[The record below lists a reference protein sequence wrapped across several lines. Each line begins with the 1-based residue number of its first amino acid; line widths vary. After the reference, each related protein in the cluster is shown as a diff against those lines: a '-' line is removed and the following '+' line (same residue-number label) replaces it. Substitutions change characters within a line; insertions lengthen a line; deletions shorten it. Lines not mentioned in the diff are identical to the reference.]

1 MTDFARSLSSWPAA
15 ISAGTSRRPI
25 APLAPARKTRMAGK
39 LALASRAWDARDV
52 RQHRA
57 REQASDPDHA
67 RQPEPALPAPHAM
80 LLSLQRT
87 AGNAAVGRLLAR
99 TPQEDTVKAMKATK
113 GYGALSDAERT
124 RIDTLIG
131 GSTSLSVHA
140 WSHMKDLLDK
150 AGTDK
155 DAAKTFKDFVGGKSW
170 LNFDTRLPGE
180 KRLAAAPFSKAG
192 PTEVKNHPYRSGKA
206 DAKKTVVSITGTWP
220 NGGTSIHEIPVFEP
234 KSFTPPKPGRV
245 LPSVDDM
252 AKVLAEIPIQSRA
265 AITRVDLHPKPNPDD
280 AMWQADPKYNPS
292 GGEFVSHMTAGSDG
306 IVDVYPANVN
316 ANLIEL
322 ETTLIHETGH
332 AISNK
337 KWGDDTTKAKWNDWR
352 KARTDDGISV
362 STYGDSSD
370 AEDFAESWMLFSSAY
385 GTALEAEVRTLIPN
399 RVKLMDGFMEHKPTP
414 GRQQLNFPAGLH
426 EGPGRQIPA

>member
-1 MTDFARSLSSWPAA
+1 MLGGVTE
-15 ISAGTSRRPI
+15 
-25 APLAPARKTRMAGK
+25 
-39 LALASRAWDARDV
+39 
-52 RQHRA
+52 HRA
-57 REQASDPDHA
+57 RERSPEPDSAA
-67 RQPEPALPAPHAM
+67 RHPVGPEPALSAPHAM

-99 TPQEDTVKAMKATK
+99 TPQEDTVTAMKATK
-113 GYGALSDAERT
+113 GYGALGATEKT

-131 GSTSLSVHA
+131 GSTSLSAHA
-140 WSHMKDLLDK
+140 WSRMKDLLAK

-155 DAAKTFKDFVGGKSW
+155 DAAKTFQDFVGGKSW

-180 KRLAAAPFSKAG
+180 KRLGAAPFTKGG
-192 PTEVKNHPYRSGKA
+192 PTEAKAHAYRSGAA
-206 DAKKTVVSITGTWP
+206 DANKTIVSITGTWP
-220 NGGTSIHEIPVFEP
+220 DGGTTIHEIPIFEP
-234 KSFTPPKPGRV
+234 KAFAPPKPGRV

-280 AMWQADPKYNPS
+280 AHWQADPQYNPT
-292 GGEFVSHMTAGSDG
+292 GAEFVSHMTCGSDG
-306 IVDVYPANVN
+306 IVDVFPSSAN

-337 KWGDDTTKAKWNDWR
+337 AWGDDTTKAKWDAWR

-370 AEDFAESWMLFSSAY
+370 AEDYAESWMLFSTAY

-399 RVKLMDGFMEHKPTP
+399 RVKLMDAFMEHKPTGAKQP
-414 GRQQLNFPAGLH
+414 LNFPAGLH

>member
-1 MTDFARSLSSWPAA
+1 MLALVTENRIRERPSEPESATRQAAREPARPAA
-15 ISAGTSRRPI
+15 
-25 APLAPARKTRMAGK
+25 
-39 LALASRAWDARDV
+39 
-52 RQHRA
+52 
-57 REQASDPDHA
+57 
-67 RQPEPALPAPHAM
+67 HAM

-99 TPQEDTVKAMKATK
+99 TPQEDTVTAMKATK
-113 GYGALSDAERT
+113 GYGALSATEKT

-131 GSTSLSVHA
+131 GSTSLSAHA
-140 WSHMKDLLDK
+140 WSHMKDLLDA

-155 DAAKTFKDFVGGKSW
+155 DAAKTFQDFVGGKTW

-180 KRLAAAPFSKAG
+180 KRLGTAPLTKAA
-192 PTEVKNHPYRSGKA
+192 PTEVKAHPYRSGAA
-206 DAKKTVVSITGTWP
+206 DANKTVVSITGTWP
-220 NGGTSIHEIPVFEP
+220 DGATQIHDIPVFEP
-234 KSFTPPKPGRV
+234 KAFAPPKPGRV
-245 LPSVDDM
+245 LPSIDDM

-265 AITRVDLHPKPNPDD
+265 AIKRVDLHPKANPDD
-280 AMWQADPKYNPS
+280 AHWQADPQYNPS
-292 GGEFVSHMTAGSDG
+292 GAEFVSHMTAGSDG
-306 IVDVYPANVN
+306 IVDVFPSTAN

-332 AISNK
+332 AISNQ

-352 KARTDDGISV
+352 AARTADAISV

-399 RVKLMDGFMEHKPTP
+399 RVKLMDAFMEHKPT
-414 GRQQLNFPAGLH
+414 GGKQQLNFPAGLR